1 MARDGGLGAA
11 SATPRPHQPRKK
23 YGRRRPAQMEPHMV
37 GSIGRNPR
45 WPKPRARPTDAEMGA
60 HDAGRARWG
69 KHPGKS
75 KFTLANASPVK
86 FQHPVR
92 FLVWSFFVA
101 GNLVCDARRVGFCTH
116 PTGRGIPWCAPPHLH
131 APPPNQSK
139 THRNHHCAPNPVT
152 ESTKSMMGPTFDLG
166 MRRCV
171 YHRGRS
177 PLCED
182 FAFRGRN
189 LTGESAPGIA

>member
-1 MARDGGLGAA
+1 MRTDPTQAFAHFGADLRLIVPAISRLGRRCHVGPRRRTGRSVCRAA
-11 SATPRPHQPRKK
+11 PHQPRKK

-116 PTGRGIPWCAPPHLH
+116 PTGRGIPGCAPPHLH
-131 APPPNQSK
+131 APPQTNRRRIEITIAHQTQSLNQ
-139 THRNHHCAPNPVT
+139 PNP
-152 ESTKSMMGPTFDLG
+152 
-166 MRRCV
+166 
-171 YHRGRS
+171 
-177 PLCED
+177 
-182 FAFRGRN
+182 
-189 LTGESAPGIA
+189 